1 MSDDEEAGPSP
12 ASTHTLGTPEVED
25 DDELG
30 AGPSD
35 WVKVNKDL
43 RSSSIS
49 GEDAGSET
57 EPDSDNEDVN
67 DLEVPLDDDDETW
80 SHVDPENTS
89 PDLNDK
95 VSLKHFQVS
104 HILTSSC
111 RWMRMKQKCAYSQIL
126 LL

>member
-1 MSDDEEAGPSP
+1 M
-12 ASTHTLGTPEVED
+12 ED